1 MKFYVEVT
9 RSKKEAVI
17 QSEIDGVQ
25 YSTVMKYE
33 EDDEWN
39 SFDFGGNIFDIHFL
53 YDDGFTVSIY
63 PVIDDSV
70 EYCKLDVELKLK
82 RKAK

>member
-1 MKFYVEVT
+1 
-9 RSKKEAVI
+9 
-17 QSEIDGVQ
+17 
-25 YSTVMKYE
+25 MKYE

-53 YDDGFTVSIY
+53 YDEAFTVSIY

-70 EYCKLDVELKLK
+70 EYSELDVELKLK
-82 RKAK
+82 KKSK